1 MLRNRYLSNRSLL
14 SVFQRADLTSDKDL
28 YLDNSSVE
36 EASGVYPIDDDDY
49 SSGSGSGE
57 TACHSLISQCVRS
70 STAICGKLCSFPLWA
85 RDDTFSDYDQRSI
98 YRALST
104 PEAWV
109 LNINLLL
116 LLLSCIISLLPTR
129 FYLLF
134 ALPPWLFFFMVCLF
148 VWFFFWSDIGKSCNC
163 YISFCVSATQLIIK
177 FPVHIKNTVCYR
189 NVLWLI

>member
-1 MLRNRYLSNRSLL
+1 MLRNRYLSNRSFL

-148 VWFFFWSDIGKSCNC
+148 VWFFFLVDLSG
-163 YISFCVSATQLIIK
+163 V
-177 FPVHIKNTVCYR
+177 
-189 NVLWLI
+189 